1 MKFTTIR
8 LFFLCMSLS
17 ISLISVGCSQREW
30 FQNETVSNEELFK
43 KELPIEVYVLEETNF
58 GKYEPEEG
66 IYTGAYVE
74 KDQAVQ
80 GDLLKYETLV
90 GQKQTFKVLMYN
102 KEQGISKQD
111 ILKCIAQ
118 KKVPYIKLM
127 LNEQYDL
134 TSLYQ
139 LIFDLKLSY
148 ETPVF
153 VELYPLTEKNYDV
166 SLYRETYQRAYEILH
181 KYLPDVTV
189 VWSSDDTRISDMAL
203 FYPGKG
209 YVDWV
214 GLNVYIPNY
223 KKGSLYRYNGLNA
236 LDYWYKSFQQDKPMM
251 LSALAISH
259 YSNVDH
265 AYTLAEAENQLAL
278 FYKEVLPLYPRL
290 KGMIYMDVDMKL
302 VSEKGKEDYSIAG
315 EEHLC
320 ETMKTLS
327 VPLKINEYL
336 ENNVRNSVC
345 YMKYTIKGILVG
357 ESLYIPQEY
366 MATCFSKIPL
376 RKVGHVEDLSGEL
389 YYNYEDIK
397 GLCTTFYI
405 S

>member
-17 ISLISVGCSQREW
+17 MSLIGVGCSQRKS
-30 FQNETVSNEELFK
+30 FQNETVSNQEFFK
-43 KELPIEVYVLEETNF
+43 KELPVEVYVLEETHF

-74 KDQAVQ
+74 KDQAVG

-111 ILKCIAQ
+111 ILRCIAQ

-148 ETPVF
+148 QTPVF

-223 KKGSLYRYNGLNA
+223 KKGELYRYNGLNA
-236 LDYWYKSFQQDKPMM
+236 LDYWYKSFQEDKPMM
-251 LSALAISH
+251 ISALAVSH

-265 AYTLAEAENQLAL
+265 AYTLAQAENQLAL

-302 VSEKGKEDYSIAG
+302 VSPKGKEDYSIAG
-315 EEHLC
+315 EEYLC
-320 ETMKTLS
+320 ETIKTLS
-327 VPLKINEYL
+327 VPLKINECL
-336 ENNVRNSVC
+336 ENNVRKSVC
-345 YMKYTIKGILVG
+345 YMKYSIKGILVG
-357 ESLYIPQEY
+357 EALYIPQEY
-366 MATCFSKIPL
+366 MASCFKEVPL
-376 RKVGHVEDLSGEL
+376 RKLKRIQDLSGEV
-389 YYNYEDIK
+389 YYAYKDIRAY
-397 GLCTTFYI
+397 CTTYYKA
-405 S
+405 

>member
-166 SLYRETYQRAYEILH
+166 SLYREFYTNTYQ
-181 KYLPDVTV
+181 
-189 VWSSDDTRISDMAL
+189 M
-203 FYPGKG
+203 
-209 YVDWV
+209 
-214 GLNVYIPNY
+214 
-223 KKGSLYRYNGLNA
+223 
-236 LDYWYKSFQQDKPMM
+236 
-251 LSALAISH
+251 
-259 YSNVDH
+259 
-265 AYTLAEAENQLAL
+265 
-278 FYKEVLPLYPRL
+278 
-290 KGMIYMDVDMKL
+290 
-302 VSEKGKEDYSIAG
+302 
-315 EEHLC
+315 
-320 ETMKTLS
+320 
-327 VPLKINEYL
+327 
-336 ENNVRNSVC
+336 
-345 YMKYTIKGILVG
+345 
-357 ESLYIPQEY
+357 
-366 MATCFSKIPL
+366 
-376 RKVGHVEDLSGEL
+376 
-389 YYNYEDIK
+389 
-397 GLCTTFYI
+397 
-405 S
+405 

>member
-8 LFFLCMSLS
+8 LFLVYISLSMSL
-17 ISLISVGCSQREW
+17 ICTGCSQKEIIHNEKVLAEEFVRKEW
-30 FQNETVSNEELFK
+30 
-43 KELPIEVYVLEETNF
+43 PIELYVLEEVSS
-58 GKYEPEEG
+58 GKYEPQQG

-80 GDLLKYETLV
+80 GDLLKYESLV
-90 GQKQTFKVLMYN
+90 GQKQTFKVFMYH
-102 KEQGISKQD
+102 KEQGISKHD

-148 ETPVF
+148 QTPVF
-153 VELYPLTEKNYDV
+153 IELYPLTERSYDI
-166 SLYRETYQRAYEILH
+166 SQYRETYQRAYEILH

-203 FYPGKG
+203 FYPGKS

-214 GLNVYIPNY
+214 GLNIYIPNY
-223 KKGSLYRYNGLNA
+223 KKGEVYHYEGLNG
-236 LDYWYKSFQQDKPMM
+236 LDYWYKSFQEDKPMM
-251 LSALAISH
+251 ISGLAVSH

-278 FYKEVLPLYPRL
+278 FYKEVLPIYPRL
-290 KGMIYMDVDMKL
+290 RGIIYMDVNMKL
-302 VSEKGKEDYSIAG
+302 VNEKGKEDYSIAG
-315 EEHLC
+315 EPCLC
-320 ETMKTLS
+320 EMMKALS
-327 VPLKINEYL
+327 VPLRINECL
-336 ENNVRNSVC
+336 ENQVKKSEC
-345 YMKYTIKGILVG
+345 YMKYSVKGILVG

-366 MATCFSKIPL
+366 MASCFKDVPL
-376 RKVGHVEDLSGEL
+376 RKLKRIQDLSGEV
-389 YYNYEDIK
+389 YYAYKDIK
-397 GLCTTFYI
+397 AYCSTYYKA
-405 S
+405 